1 MSYHLDTK
9 LTLLFQFYPWLII
22 YFSFEPLLCSL
33 HTHPQQVIPTWQ
45 PVWGD
50 PSQPCPHL
58 MSHIKWERFG
68 EKCYGCKQHFLPA
81 TPPDDHYILVRPEA
95 DWYWEK
101 QNMQWRLGRKSNR
114 YYHMSPHCIRR
125 NFPRFSFA
133 HVVVPAELP
142 KPIKDILQYRFTQS
156 CWVMARPSRS
166 DVYKCSSIK
175 QN

>member
-1 MSYHLDTK
+1 MDC
-9 LTLLFQFYPWLII
+9 
-22 YFSFEPLLCSL
+22 FSFSL
-33 HTHPQQVIPTWQ
+33 YSSPHTPTTGNTRMATGMRGPKPAMASPNVPYQVGTI
-45 PVWGD
+45 WGNV
-50 PSQPCPHL
+50 
-58 MSHIKWERFG
+58 R
-68 EKCYGCKQHFLPA
+68 KCYGCKQHFLPA

-156 CWVMARPSRS
+156 C
-166 DVYKCSSIK
+166 
-175 QN
+175 

>member
-1 MSYHLDTK
+1 MPLTGGRGGGTHSYGSRGL
-9 LTLLFQFYPWLII
+9 QNPNNV
-22 YFSFEPLLCSL
+22 S
-33 HTHPQQVIPTWQ
+33 
-45 PVWGD
+45 
-50 PSQPCPHL
+50 L
-58 MSHIKWERFG
+58 MSSPHTPATGNTRMATGMRGPKPAMPSPSVPYQVGTIWGNVR
-68 EKCYGCKQHFLPA
+68 KCYGCKQHFLPA

-156 CWVMARPSRS
+156 C
-166 DVYKCSSIK
+166 
-175 QN
+175 